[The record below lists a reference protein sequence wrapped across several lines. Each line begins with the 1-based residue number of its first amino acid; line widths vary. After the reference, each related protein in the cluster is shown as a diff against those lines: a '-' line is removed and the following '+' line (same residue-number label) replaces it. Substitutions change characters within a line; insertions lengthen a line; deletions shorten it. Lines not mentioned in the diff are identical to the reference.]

1 MNDVLEFS
9 HTSYLSVL
17 NKVLNQPN
25 QTAFLLNILSPW
37 TPGSRIPHVDC
48 RYSVRRQK
56 CKGYIHSNR
65 ETDTGINIDM
75 DINADMYTT
84 SIEVRFRDIDSF
96 GHVNNAVYA
105 TYLEQARTDYFR
117 EVFGV
122 GLTEI
127 ETVIAALEV
136 EFKQPIRLK
145 QSIEVYIAPPEVGES
160 SLRMEYELKDGETVA
175 ATASTVQVMYDL
187 DADRPVSVPSEW
199 REAISQYHQT

>member
-1 MNDVLEFS
+1 MNNVLEFS

-17 NKVLNQPN
+17 IAVTQFVEKS
-25 QTAFLLNILSPW
+25 A
-37 TPGSRIPHVDC
+37 
-48 RYSVRRQK
+48 
-56 CKGYIHSNR
+56 KGTY
-65 ETDTGINIDM
+65 TGININI

-105 TYLEQARTDYFR
+105 TYLEQARADYFR
-117 EVFGV
+117 EVLGV

-145 QSIEVYIAPPEVGES
+145 QKIEVHIAPPEVGES
-160 SLRMEYELKDGETVA
+160 SLRMEYELKDRETVA